1 MKYNNE
7 HVLELILD
15 NTKLLLNTKG
25 VKGWSMDQLA
35 TASGLAKNTLYKI
48 IGSKKDAILGVIYR
62 DMDEVQHHIKER
74 MKTEADTITIE
85 DLFDTFLLTFS
96 NLHGKYL
103 TEVLLE
109 YPGSGSRIEKQILE
123 MRWLLAELFELVKE
137 RSHLRA
143 DIDIELLFNCLRG
156 ISTEFIRLG
165 HTGESF
171 AEKSRIAY
179 GYLLKGICE

>member
-1 MKYNNE
+1 
-7 HVLELILD
+7 
-15 NTKLLLNTKG
+15 LNTKG

-48 IGSKKDAILGVIYR
+48 IGSKKDAILDVINR
-62 DMDEVQHHIKER
+62 DMNEVQHHLKER
-74 MKTEADTITIE
+74 LKTEADTIMIE
-85 DLFDTFLLTFS
+85 DLIDTFLLTFS
-96 NLHGKYL
+96 KLHGKYL

-109 YPGSGSRIEKQILE
+109 YPGNGPQIERQIQE

-156 ISTEFIRLG
+156 ISTELIRLG